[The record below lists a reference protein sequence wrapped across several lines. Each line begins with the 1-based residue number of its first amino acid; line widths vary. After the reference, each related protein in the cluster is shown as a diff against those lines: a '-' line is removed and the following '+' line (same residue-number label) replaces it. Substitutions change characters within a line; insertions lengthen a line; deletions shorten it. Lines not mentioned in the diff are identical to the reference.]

1 MKFSIWSGSHI
12 IKRADLV
19 SGLRSLKKLGFEYDI
34 SRTVE
39 SYAIRNK
46 QPLLPFLAG
55 SDQIKIE
62 ELLKIIN
69 NPNTRWI
76 LASRGGYG
84 CLRLL
89 KELDK
94 ISIHRNEA
102 LHVWG
107 YSDLTVLQLY
117 LWQRKGW
124 SYVQGPLLG
133 SETFIKPSPKEEK
146 ILKSISHFGVFPS
159 NFPLKVIDKKFNL
172 PPETFLF
179 LGGNLASI
187 VSMLG
192 TPWEPRP
199 TSDFLLFLE
208 DIDEAGYKCDRLL
221 TQLSNSRF
229 FDRCRGLVLGH
240 FTNSSGNQGV
250 FKSFSKTRQIPV
262 YTGMPMGHDK
272 PRIPLILGSMIHIDK
287 NRLVF
292 DSQNLS
298 IDP

>member
-12 IKRADLV
+12 IKRADLI
-19 SGLRSLKKLGFEYDI
+19 SGLRSLKKLGFEYEI
-34 SRTVE
+34 SKSVE

-62 ELLKIIN
+62 ELLKIMN
-69 NPNTRWI
+69 NPSARWI

-89 KELDK
+89 KALDQ
-94 ISIHRNEA
+94 ISINRSEA
-102 LHVWG
+102 LHIWG

-159 NFPLKVIDKKFNL
+159 KFPLKIIDKKFNL
-172 PPETFLF
+172 PPESFLF

-240 FTNSSGNQGV
+240 FTNSSGHMGV
-250 FKSFSKTRQIPV
+250 FKSFSKTKQIPV
-262 YTGMPMGHDK
+262 FTGIPMGHEN
-272 PRIPLILGSMIHIDK
+272 PRVPLVLGSMIHIDK
-287 NRLVF
+287 NRLIF
-292 DSQNLS
+292 DSQSLR
-298 IDP
+298 IE